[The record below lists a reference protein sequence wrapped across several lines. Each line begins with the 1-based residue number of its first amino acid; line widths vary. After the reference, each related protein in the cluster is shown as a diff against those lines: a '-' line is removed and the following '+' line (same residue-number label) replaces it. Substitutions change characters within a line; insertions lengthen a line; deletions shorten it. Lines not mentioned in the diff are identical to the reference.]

1 MLSLLL
7 MVNLL
12 HLYFLL
18 LQLDCNFLE
27 ISVCILCASL
37 QVHRFKEYVF
47 TKLKNILQFRRIFLP
62 EKITV
67 KVLDGFITYLSIIH
81 IMAPI

>member
-18 LQLDCNFLE
+18 LQLDCNFPE

-47 TKLKNILQFRRIFLP
+47 TRQWHPTPVLLPGKIPWTEEPGRLQSRGLLR
-62 EKITV
+62 V
-67 KVLDGFITYLSIIH
+67 GHD
-81 IMAPI
+81 